1 MGLIIFMY
9 FYYEPYIAHLRFK
22 RIFMIGMS
30 WVDMEL
36 SNNEGKVYYTVEIPN
51 QMELLNHSTLIQEE
65 VINSEIA
72 QIEVRDIQGRIV
84 LRTDNYESVSC
95 LSKGIYI
102 VTLTY
107 TNGKTVT
114 RKMCQ

>member
-1 MGLIIFMY
+1 
-9 FYYEPYIAHLRFK
+9 
-22 RIFMIGMS
+22 MIGMS

-36 SNNEGKVYYTVEIPN
+36 SNNEGKAYYTVEIPN

-72 QIEVRDIQGRIV
+72 QIEVRDMQGRIV